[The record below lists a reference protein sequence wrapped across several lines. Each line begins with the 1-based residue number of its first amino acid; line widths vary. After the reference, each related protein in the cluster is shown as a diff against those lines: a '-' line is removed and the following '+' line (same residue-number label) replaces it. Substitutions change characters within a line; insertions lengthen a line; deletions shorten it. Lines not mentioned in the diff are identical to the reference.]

1 MKKKT
6 WLSALALALL
16 TTGSVLALKAPAP
29 QGRVQPAEPV
39 HCKVKPR
46 SCPKTGTPGD
56 MVQESLSRQLL

>member
-6 WLSALALALL
+6 WLIALATALL
-16 TTGSVLALKAPAP
+16 TTGSVLALKAPTRVDQVPPTAP
-29 QGRVQPAEPV
+29 AQ
-39 HCKVKPR
+39 CKVKPG